1 MRSEKVTYAD
11 DVYDVVLSIRQA
23 TVLDGMRRSILEIEA
38 TAESLELDLVEEKHA
53 GYLRFMVS
61 EVYPS
66 CMASIESIENGED
79 AEKKLSKDMSFSEF
93 AGLPHALFDQWQEVS
108 YKLNPHW
115 RYVKPETKKG
125 EEKEPTGSES

>member
-1 MRSEKVTYAD
+1 MQSEKVTYRD
-11 DVYDVVLSIRQA
+11 DEYDVVFTIRQA

-38 TAESLELDLVEEKHA
+38 MAETLELDLVQEKHA

-66 CMASIESIENGED
+66 CLAAVENIENGED

-93 AGLPHALFDQWQEVS
+93 AALPDALFQQLQKVVYE
-108 YKLNPHW
+108 LNPHW
-115 RYVKPETKKG
+115 VYRRPETSEG
-125 EEKEPTGSES
+125 EESEPTDSED

>member
-1 MRSEKVTYAD
+1 MQSEKVSYRD
-11 DVYDVVLSIRQA
+11 DDYDVVITIRQA

-38 TAESLELDLVEEKHA
+38 TAESLDLVEEKHA

-79 AEKKLSKDMSFSEF
+79 AEKKLSKDMSFAEF
-93 AGLPHALFDQWQEVS
+93 AALPDALFQQW
-108 YKLNPHW
+108 YKATYDLNPHW
-115 RYVKPETKKG
+115 VYRKPETKKG